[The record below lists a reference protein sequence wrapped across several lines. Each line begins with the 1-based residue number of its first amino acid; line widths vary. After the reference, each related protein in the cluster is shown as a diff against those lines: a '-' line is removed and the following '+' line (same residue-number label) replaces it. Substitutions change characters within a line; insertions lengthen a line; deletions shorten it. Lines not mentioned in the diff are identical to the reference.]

1 MSEMLSKPLSP
12 KFTEA
17 VGYALDAHRT
27 QSRKGTEIPYAA
39 HILAVASLV
48 LEMEADEDEA
58 IAALLHDVIEDAGAH
73 HAEEIE
79 RRFGPDVLAIV
90 RANSD
95 TDQQPKPPWLER
107 KRAYIA
113 GIATKSPAAV
123 RVSIAD
129 KLHNARSNVDDQ
141 QRYGD
146 EIFERFRSDAGG
158 EFASKR
164 DGVVWYYEALVEAF
178 EARRADIGP
187 GAAAKLDDLA
197 RAVGELRA
205 GAVRFPPPGAT
216 DSV

>member
-1 MSEMLSKPLSP
+1 MSETLSRPLSP

-27 QSRKGTEIPYAA
+27 QARKKTEIPYAA
-39 HILAVASLV
+39 HVLAVASLV

-73 HAEEIE
+73 HAVEIE
-79 RRFGPDVLAIV
+79 RRFGRGVLAIV

-113 GIATKSPAAV
+113 GIATKTPAAV

-129 KLHNARSNVDDQ
+129 KLHNARSILSDLRDHGPAVWAKFSAPAEDQ
-141 QRYGD
+141 R
-146 EIFERFRSDAGG
+146 
-158 EFASKR
+158 
-164 DGVVWYYEALVEAF
+164 WYYTELVRLLS
-178 EARRADIGP
+178 ARHDGP
-187 GAAAKLDDLA
+187 TVRELQRVVAELVAEIDAA
-197 RAVGELRA
+197 G
-205 GAVRFPPPGAT
+205 T
-216 DSV
+216 

>member
-1 MSEMLSKPLSP
+1 MSETLSRPLSP

-17 VGYALDAHRT
+17 IGYALDAHRT

-39 HILAVASLV
+39 HILAVAPLV

-79 RRFGPDVLAIV
+79 SRFGPEVLAIV

-107 KRAYIA
+107 KSAYVA
-113 GIATKSPAAV
+113 GIATKSAAAV

-129 KLHNARSNVDDQ
+129 KLHNARMIVLDH
-141 QRYGD
+141 RTVGD
-146 EIFERFRSDAGG
+146 ELWARFTA
-158 EFASKR
+158 
-164 DGVVWYYEALVEAF
+164 DGPDTLWYYESLLEAF
-178 EARRADIGP
+178 DARRDELGP
-187 GAAAKLDDLA
+187 GGVAALEELERTVAEM
-197 RAVGELRA
+197 RAIVRGER
-205 GAVRFPPPGAT
+205 
-216 DSV
+216 

>member
-1 MSEMLSKPLSP
+1 MSETLSRPLSP

-17 VGYALDAHRT
+17 VDYALDAHRT
-27 QSRKGTEIPYAA
+27 QARKKTEIPYAA
-39 HILAVASLV
+39 HVLAVASLV

-73 HAEEIE
+73 RAEEIE

-95 TDQQPKPPWLER
+95 TDQQPKPPWLQR

-113 GIATKSPAAV
+113 GIATKTPAAV

-129 KLHNARSNVDDQ
+129 KLHNARSILDDQ
-141 QRYGD
+141 WRFGD
-146 EIFERFRSDAGG
+146 EVFERFRSDAEG
-158 EFASKR
+158 EFDSKR
-164 DGVVWYYEALVEAF
+164 DGVVWYYGALVDAF

-187 GAAAKLDDLA
+187 GAAAKLDDLS
-197 RAVGELRA
+197 RAVDELR
-205 GAVRFPPPGAT
+205 GGPVRFPSAGAT